1 MIMIFA
7 IKLEQDCYL
16 QKEYILEIKDTQI
29 WYLKSIPYIDTKGN
43 LFFGNFIIF

>member
-1 MIMIFA
+1 MHKVRLIYFLTSYLSQDMIMIFA

-29 WYLKSIPYIDTKGN
+29 
-43 LFFGNFIIF
+43 